1 MKIRMSKLWNR
12 LRSDKD
18 WSENQLRPINFRGNP
33 TLQEFSN
40 QNEKRK
46 EHVISSSRKKTD
58 GSGPE
63 EA

>member
-1 MKIRMSKLWNR
+1 MIRSSIYSTR

-18 WSENQLRPINFRGNP
+18 WSENQLRPVNFRGNP
-33 TLQEFSN
+33 TIKEFSQ

-58 GSGPE
+58 GPE
-63 EA
+63 QA